1 MLAMDVNSIKQV
13 QDRIKE
19 IKNRFKTIQNTYAK
33 VSPSPSMV
41 VNESKTAETNKAAAA
56 IPDTTESQKSN
67 TANIKITE
75 EVLKNMLN
83 SKKENN
89 KETIDVQQIQ
99 DLLQKA
105 ITQYTSNGKI
115 FNIEE

>member
-1 MLAMDVNSIKQV
+1 MDIHSIKQV

-19 IKNRFKTIQNTYAK
+19 IKNRFKNIHNTYAK
-33 VSPSPSMV
+33 VSPSTKMV
-41 VNESKTAETNKAAAA
+41 VTESKTAEANS
-56 IPDTTESQKSN
+56 DTALVHETSESQKSN

-75 EVLKNMLN
+75 ELLKNMLN
-83 SKKENN
+83 SN
-89 KETIDVQQIQ
+89 KGNDKQPIDVQQIQ
-99 DLLQKA
+99 NLLQKA

>member
-1 MLAMDVNSIKQV
+1 MNITSIKHV

-19 IKNRFKTIQNTYAK
+19 IKSRFKTIQNTYTK
-33 VSPSPSMV
+33 VSYSQGMV
-41 VNESKTAETNKAAAA
+41 ANDSKTSQTNKVEATVPE
-56 IPDTTESQKSN
+56 INGSQKNN
-67 TANIKITE
+67 TANIKNTE
-75 EVLKNMLN
+75 EVMKRILN
-83 SKKENN
+83 SQKESN

-99 DLLQKA
+99 NLLQKA

>member
-1 MLAMDVNSIKQV
+1 MDINSIKQV

-33 VSPSPSMV
+33 VSPSTSMV
-41 VNESKTAETNKAAAA
+41 MADSKAAEAGKVTA
-56 IPDTTESQKSN
+56 TVQENSEPQKNNTTVKM
-67 TANIKITE
+67 TE
-75 EVLKNMLN
+75 EILKNVLN
-83 SKKENN
+83 SKKENT
-89 KETIDVQQIQ
+89 KETLDVQQIQ
-99 DLLQKA
+99 NLLQKA

>member
-1 MLAMDVNSIKQV
+1 MDINSIKQV

-33 VSPSPSMV
+33 VSPSISIIMT
-41 VNESKTAETNKAAAA
+41 NSKAAEASKATDSVQETNETK
-56 IPDTTESQKSN
+56 KNN
-67 TANIKITE
+67 TATIKITE
-75 EVLKNMLN
+75 EILKNVIN
-83 SKKENN
+83 AKKDGTN
-89 KETIDVQQIQ
+89 ETLDVQQIQ
-99 DLLQKA
+99 NLLQKA

>member
-1 MLAMDVNSIKQV
+1 MDINSIKQV

-19 IKNRFKTIQNTYAK
+19 IKHRFKTIQNTYTK
-33 VSPSPSMV
+33 VSPSPGMV
-41 VNESKTAETNKAAAA
+41 VTDSKAVETKKEATAVNETN
-56 IPDTTESQKSN
+56 ESQKSN

-83 SKKENN
+83 TKKENN

-99 DLLQKA
+99 NLLQKA
-105 ITQYTSNGKI
+105 ITQYTSNGKM

>member
-1 MLAMDVNSIKQV
+1 MLMDINSIKQV

-33 VSPSPSMV
+33 VSPSTSMV
-41 VNESKTAETNKAAAA
+41 MADSKAAEAGKVTA
-56 IPDTTESQKSN
+56 TVQENSEPQKNNTT
-67 TANIKITE
+67 IKMTE
-75 EVLKNMLN
+75 EILKNVLN
-83 SKKENN
+83 SKKENT
-89 KETIDVQQIQ
+89 KETLDVQQIQ
-99 DLLQKA
+99 NLLQKA

>member
-1 MLAMDVNSIKQV
+1 MLMDINSIKQV

-33 VSPSPSMV
+33 VSPSTSMV
-41 VNESKTAETNKAAAA
+41 MADSKAAEAGKVTA
-56 IPDTTESQKSN
+56 TVQENSEPQKNNTT
-67 TANIKITE
+67 IKMTE
-75 EVLKNMLN
+75 EILKNVLN
-83 SKKENN
+83 SKKEST
-89 KETIDVQQIQ
+89 KETLDVQQIQ
-99 DLLQKA
+99 NLLQKA

>member
-1 MLAMDVNSIKQV
+1 MLMDINSIKQV

-33 VSPSPSMV
+33 VSPSTSMV
-41 VNESKTAETNKAAAA
+41 MADSKAAEAGKVTA
-56 IPDTTESQKSN
+56 TVQENSEPQKNNTTVKM
-67 TANIKITE
+67 TE
-75 EVLKNMLN
+75 EILKNVLN
-83 SKKENN
+83 SKKENT
-89 KETIDVQQIQ
+89 KETLDVQQIQ
-99 DLLQKA
+99 NLLQKA